1 VPTGVVEDSE
11 IEATAASTRRR
22 RRVFDFFNG
31 TRTGV
36 AREAVGPSVEDG
48 TSRMRAMRGGVNNL
62 RACSC

>member
-36 AREAVGPSVEDG
+36 AREAVGPSVE
-48 TSRMRAMRGGVNNL
+48 
-62 RACSC
+62 